1 MPTLLYNGSLGGL
14 FMINKQTKIICTIGP
29 ASDNYDTI
37 LKMAQAG
44 MNIVRLNFSHGTHEE
59 HKNRIEL
66 IRKVEKENG
75 INLGIMLDTKGPE
88 IRLGTFKND
97 TENYKKGE
105 IVTIQKEDIEGT
117 HDRFTIQCKELF
129 DDIKVGEYILVNDG
143 KQKLTVLENDGNEM
157 KCRVEVTGTLASR
170 KGCNVPGVKLSMPF
184 ISMKDD
190 EDIRFGCDM
199 DVDFIAASFVR
210 RAEDVMAIRK
220 IITQMGKP
228 KIQIIAKIE
237 NQEGFD
243 NLEEILDVS
252 DGVMVARGDLG
263 VEIETAYV
271 PIYQKK
277 IIEAANKKGK
287 AVITATHMLDSMTSN
302 PRCTRAEAS
311 DVSNAVLDGS
321 DAVMLS
327 AETAAGEYP
336 VEAVETMAKIAA
348 ATEQI
353 IPYRENLEH
362 AKTSNNKTIQDA
374 IGIAI
379 ADATLTLDIAA
390 IVVFTQGGTTAR
402 RISKYRPPVPIFAVT
417 FTKSTQGKL
426 ELYWGVKPLYSYV
439 ENNMTND
446 DELASSVVKSYGIRP
461 GSQIILSA
469 GYPTG
474 EGSAN
479 FMKIITVK

>member
-1 MPTLLYNGSLGGL
+1 
-14 FMINKQTKIICTIGP
+14 MINKQTKIIATLGP
-29 ASDNYDTI
+29 SSDDYNTI

-44 MNIVRLNFSHGTHEE
+44 LNIVRLNFSHGTHEE
-59 HKNRIEL
+59 HLKRIETV
-66 IRKVEKENG
+66 RKVEKENAV
-75 INLGIMLDTKGPE
+75 NLGIMLDTKGPE
-88 IRLGTFKND
+88 IRLGTFANG
-97 TENYKKGE
+97 TETYQKGE
-105 IVTIQKEDIEGT
+105 IVTIQREDIEGT

-129 DDIKVGEYILVNDG
+129 DDIKKDDYILVNDG
-143 KQKLTVLENDGNEM
+143 KQRLTVLENDSNEM
-157 KCRVEVTGTLASR
+157 KCRVEVNGTLASR

-184 ISMKDD
+184 ISLKDD
-190 EDIRFGCDM
+190 EDIRFGCEQ

-210 RAEDVMAIRK
+210 RPEDVMAIRK

-243 NLEEILDVS
+243 NLEAIIDAA

-277 IIEAANKKGK
+277 IIEMANKKGK

-302 PRCTRAEAS
+302 PRCTRAEAA

-336 VEAVETMAKIAA
+336 VEAVDTMAKIARA
-348 ATEQI
+348 SEQI

-362 AKTSNNKTIQDA
+362 AKMTNDKTIQDA

-426 ELYWGVKPLYSYV
+426 ELYWGVKPILSYV

-446 DELASSVVKSYGIRP
+446 DELASSVVKSYGIKP

>member
-1 MPTLLYNGSLGGL
+1 
-14 FMINKQTKIICTIGP
+14 MINKQTKIICTLGP

-44 MNIVRLNFSHGTHEE
+44 MNIVRLNFSHGSHEE
-59 HKNRIEL
+59 HKQRIEL
-66 IRKVEKENG
+66 VRKVEKENG
-75 INLGIMLDTKGPE
+75 VNLGIMLDTKGPE
-88 IRLGTFKND
+88 IRLGNFVND
-97 TENYKKGE
+97 TETYKKGE
-105 IVTIQKEDIEGT
+105 IVTIVKEEIDGT
-117 HDRFTIQCKELF
+117 HDRFTIRCKELF
-129 DDIKVGEYILVNDG
+129 DDVKADDYILVNDG
-143 KQKLTVLENDGNEM
+143 KQRLTILENNGEEL
-157 KCRVEVTGTLASR
+157 KCRVEVNGTLSSR

-184 ISMKDD
+184 ISTKDD
-190 EDIRFGCDM
+190 EDIRFGCDN

-210 RAEDVMAIRK
+210 RPEDVMAIRK
-220 IITQMGKP
+220 VITQMGKP

-243 NLEEILDVS
+243 NLEAIIDVA

-302 PRCTRAEAS
+302 PRCTRAEAA

-336 VEAVETMAKIAA
+336 VEAVDTMSKIAE
-348 ATEQI
+348 ATEKI

-362 AKTSNNKTIQDA
+362 AKTTNDKTIQDA

-390 IVVFTQGGTTAR
+390 IVIFTQGGTTAR

-426 ELYWGVKPLYSYV
+426 EVYWGVKPILSYV

-446 DELASSVVKSYGIRP
+446 DELASSVVKSYGIKP

>member
-1 MPTLLYNGSLGGL
+1 MN
-14 FMINKQTKIICTIGP
+14 IQKQTKIVCTLGP
-29 ASDNYDTI
+29 SCDSYDTI
-37 LKMAQAG
+37 LKMAEAG
-44 MNIVRLNFSHGTHEE
+44 MNIVRLNFSHGTHKE
-59 HKNRIEL
+59 HLARINTV
-66 IRKVEKENG
+66 RKVEKENSV
-75 INLGIMLDTKGPE
+75 NLGIMLDTKGPE

-97 TENYKKGE
+97 KEEYKKGD
-105 IVTIQKEDIEGT
+105 IVTIQREDCEGT
-117 HDRFTIQCKELF
+117 HERFTIQCKELF
-129 DDIKVGEYILVNDG
+129 DDIKVNDYILVNDG
-143 KQKLTVLENDGNEM
+143 KQKLTVLENNGQEM
-157 KCRVEVTGTLASR
+157 KCRVEVNGFLASK
-170 KGCNVPGVKLSMPF
+170 KGCNVPGVKLSMKF
-184 ISMKDD
+184 ISPKDD
-190 EDIRFGCDM
+190 EDIRFGCVN

-220 IITQMGKP
+220 IITEMGKP

-243 NLEEILDVS
+243 NIESILEVA

-263 VEIETAYV
+263 VEVETAYV

-277 IIEAANKKGK
+277 IIDVANKYGK
-287 AVITATHMLDSMTSN
+287 AVITATHMLDSMTNN

-311 DVSNAVLDGS
+311 DVSNAILDGS

-327 AETAAGEYP
+327 GETAAGEYP
-336 VEAVETMAKIAA
+336 VEAVATMAKIAA
-348 ATEQI
+348 ATEKI
-353 IPYRENLEH
+353 IPYRENLDH
-362 AKTSNNKTIQDA
+362 TRVTNNKTIQDA

-379 ADATLTLDIAA
+379 ADASLTLDIAA

-402 RISKYRPPVPIFAVT
+402 RVSKYRPPVPIFAVT

-426 ELYWGVKPLYSYV
+426 ELYWGVKPIFSYV
-439 ENNMTND
+439 QNDMTND
-446 DELASSVVKSYGIRP
+446 DELASSIVKSYGIQP
-461 GSQIILSA
+461 GRQIILSA

>member
-1 MPTLLYNGSLGGL
+1 
-14 FMINKQTKIICTIGP
+14 MINKQTKIVCTLGP
-29 ASDNYDTI
+29 SCDNEDTI

-44 MNIVRLNFSHGTHEE
+44 MNIVRLNFSHGSHEE
-59 HKNRIEL
+59 HLARINMV
-66 IRKVEKENG
+66 RKVEKENG
-75 INLGIMLDTKGPE
+75 VNLGLMLDTKGPE
-88 IRLGTFKND
+88 IRLGSFKNKV
-97 TENYKKGE
+97 EEYKKGE
-105 IVTIQKEDIEGT
+105 IVTIQKEDILGT

-129 DDIKVGEYILVNDG
+129 NDIKVNDYILVNDG
-143 KQKLTVLENDGNEM
+143 KQRLTVLENDGNEM
-157 KCRVEVTGTLASR
+157 KCRVEVNGPLASK
-170 KGCNVPGVKLSMPF
+170 KGCNVPGVKLSMKF
-184 ISMKDD
+184 ISAKDD
-190 EDIRFGCDM
+190 EDLRFGCLN

-210 RAEDVMAIRK
+210 RPEDVLAIRK
-220 IITQMGKP
+220 ITSEMGKP
-228 KIQIIAKIE
+228 KINIIAKIE

-243 NLEEILDVS
+243 NIEEIAEVA
-252 DGVMVARGDLG
+252 DGFMVARGDLG
-263 VEIETAYV
+263 VEVHTEFV

-277 IIEAANKKGK
+277 IIECANRHGK
-287 AVITATHMLDSMTSN
+287 FVITATHMLDSMTTN

-311 DVSNAVLDGS
+311 DVCNAVLDGS

-327 AETAAGEYP
+327 GETAAGEYP
-336 VEAVETMAKIAA
+336 VEAVATMAKIAA
-348 ATEQI
+348 ATEKI

-362 AKTSNNKTIQDA
+362 AKTTNNKTIQDA

-402 RISKYRPPVPIFAVT
+402 RVSKYRPPVPIFAVT

-426 ELYWGVKPLYSYV
+426 EAFWGVKPIFSYV
-439 ENNMTND
+439 QNDMTND
-446 DELASSVVKSYGIRP
+446 DELASSIVKAYGIKE

>member
-1 MPTLLYNGSLGGL
+1 
-14 FMINKQTKIICTIGP
+14 MINKQTKIVCTLGP
-29 ASDNYDTI
+29 ACESYETI
-37 LKMAQAG
+37 AKMAEAG

-59 HKNRIEL
+59 HLQRINTV
-66 IRKVEKENG
+66 RKVEKENSV
-75 INLGIMLDTKGPE
+75 NLGIMLDTKGPE
-88 IRLGTFKND
+88 IRLGVFKND
-97 TENYKKGE
+97 VEEYKKGE
-105 IVTIQKEDIEGT
+105 IVTVQKEDIEGT

-129 DDIKVGEYILVNDG
+129 NDIKADDFILINDG
-143 KQKLTVLENDGNEM
+143 KQKLTVLENNGEEL
-157 KCRVEVTGTLASR
+157 KCRVEVSGPLGSR

-184 ISMKDD
+184 ISSKDD
-190 EDIRFGCDM
+190 EDIRFGCM
-199 DVDFIAASFVR
+199 NDVDFIAASFVR
-210 RAEDVMAIRK
+210 RPEDVMAIRK
-220 IITQMGKP
+220 IITEMGKP

-243 NLEEILDVS
+243 NIDAICEVA

-277 IIEAANKKGK
+277 IIEVANKHGK
-287 AVITATHMLDSMTSN
+287 AVITATHMLDSMTNN

-311 DVSNAVLDGS
+311 DVSNAILDGS

-336 VEAVETMAKIAA
+336 VEAVATMAKIAA
-348 ATEQI
+348 ATEKI
-353 IPYRENLEH
+353 IPYRENLDH
-362 AKTSNNKTIQDA
+362 AKTTNNNTIQDA

-379 ADATLTLDIAA
+379 ADASLTLDIAA

-402 RISKYRPPVPIFAVT
+402 RVSKYRPPVPIFAVT

-426 ELYWGVKPLYSYV
+426 EVYWGVKPIFSYV
-439 ENNMTND
+439 QNDMTND
-446 DELASSVVKSYGIRP
+446 DELASSVVKSYGIKP
-461 GSQIILSA
+461 GQQIILSA

>member
-1 MPTLLYNGSLGGL
+1 M
-14 FMINKQTKIICTIGP
+14 KQTKIICTIGP
-29 ASDNYDTI
+29 ASDNYETI
-37 LKMAQAG
+37 LKMTQAG
-44 MNIVRLNFSHGTHEE
+44 MNIVRLNFSHGSHDE
-59 HKNRIEL
+59 HQKRIDL

-75 INLGIMLDTKGPE
+75 LNLGIMLDTKGPE
-88 IRLGTFKND
+88 IRLGTFKNEV
-97 TENYKKGE
+97 ENYKKGE
-105 IVTIQKEDIEGT
+105 IVTVQKEDIEGT
-117 HDRFTIQCKELF
+117 HDRFTIMCKELF
-129 DDIKVGEYILVNDG
+129 DDVKVGDYILVNDG
-143 KQKLTVLENDGNEM
+143 KQRLTILESSKDEL
-157 KCRVEVTGTLASR
+157 KCRVEVTGPLASR

-190 EDIRFGCDM
+190 EDIRFGCNN

-210 RAEDVMAIRK
+210 RAEDVMSIRK
-220 IITQMGKP
+220 IITEMGKP

-243 NLEEILDVS
+243 NLEEILDVA

-277 IIEAANKKGK
+277 IIELANKKGK

-302 PRCTRAEAS
+302 PRCTRAEAA

-336 VEAVETMAKIAA
+336 VEAVTTMAKIAE
-348 ATEQI
+348 ATEKI

-362 AKTSNNKTIQDA
+362 AKTTNNKTIQDA

-379 ADATLTLDIAA
+379 SDATLTLDIAA

-426 ELYWGVKPLYSYV
+426 ELYWGVKPIYSYV
-439 ENNMTND
+439 QNDLTND
-446 DELASSVVKSYGIRP
+446 DELASSVVKSYGIKP
-461 GSQIILSA
+461 GAQIILSA

>member
-1 MPTLLYNGSLGGL
+1 MT
-14 FMINKQTKIICTIGP
+14 NKQTKIICTIGP

-59 HKNRIEL
+59 HKSRIEL

-129 DDIKVGEYILVNDG
+129 SDIKAGDYILVNDG

-157 KCRVEVTGTLASR
+157 KCRVEVTGTLSSR

>member
-1 MPTLLYNGSLGGL
+1 
-14 FMINKQTKIICTIGP
+14 MINKQTKIIATLGP
-29 ASDNYDTI
+29 SSDDYNTI

-44 MNIVRLNFSHGTHEE
+44 LNIVRLNFSHGTHEE
-59 HKNRIEL
+59 HLKRIETV
-66 IRKVEKENG
+66 RKVEKENAV
-75 INLGIMLDTKGPE
+75 NLGIMLDTKGPE
-88 IRLGTFKND
+88 IRLGTFANG
-97 TENYKKGE
+97 TETYQKGE
-105 IVTIQKEDIEGT
+105 IVTIQREDIEGT

-129 DDIKVGEYILVNDG
+129 DDIKKDDYILVNDG
-143 KQKLTVLENDGNEM
+143 KQRLTVLENDGNEM
-157 KCRVEVTGTLASR
+157 KCRVEVNGTLASR

-184 ISMKDD
+184 ISLKDD
-190 EDIRFGCDM
+190 EDIRFGCEQ

-210 RAEDVMAIRK
+210 RPEDVMAIRK

-243 NLEEILDVS
+243 NLEAIIDAA

-277 IIEAANKKGK
+277 IIEMANKKGK

-302 PRCTRAEAS
+302 PRCTRAEAA

-336 VEAVETMAKIAA
+336 VEAVDTMAKIARA
-348 ATEQI
+348 SEQI

-362 AKTSNNKTIQDA
+362 AKMTNDKTIQDA

-426 ELYWGVKPLYSYV
+426 ELYWGVKPILSYV

-446 DELASSVVKSYGIRP
+446 DELASSVVKSYGIKP

-469 GYPTG
+469 GYPIG

>member
-1 MPTLLYNGSLGGL
+1 
-14 FMINKQTKIICTIGP
+14 MINKQTKIICTIGP

-311 DVSNAVLDGS
+311 DVSNAVLDRS

>member
-1 MPTLLYNGSLGGL
+1 
-14 FMINKQTKIICTIGP
+14 MINKQTKIICTLGP
-29 ASDNYDTI
+29 SCDDYNTI
-37 LKMAQAG
+37 LKMANEG
-44 MNIVRLNFSHGTHEE
+44 MNIVRLNFSHGSHEE
-59 HKNRIEL
+59 ALDRINL
-66 IRKVEKENG
+66 VRKVEKENG

-88 IRLGTFKND
+88 IRLGDFKNGK
-97 TENYKKGE
+97 EEYSIGE

-129 DDIKVGEYILVNDG
+129 DDIKANDYILVNDG

-157 KCRVEVTGTLASR
+157 KCRVEVNGPLASK

-184 ISMKDD
+184 ISLKDD
-190 EDIRFGCDM
+190 EDIRFGCDH

-210 RAEDVMAIRK
+210 RAQDVMAIRR
-220 IITQMGKP
+220 IITEMGKP

-243 NLEEILDVS
+243 NLDEILEVA

-277 IIEAANKKGK
+277 IIAAANRCGK
-287 AVITATHMLDSMTSN
+287 AVITATHMLDSMTAN
-302 PRCTRAEAS
+302 PRCTRAEAA

-321 DAVMLS
+321 DGVMLS
-327 AETAAGEYP
+327 AETAAGDYP
-336 VEAVETMAKIAA
+336 VEAVQTMAKIAA
-348 ATEQI
+348 ATEKI

-362 AKTSNNKTIQDA
+362 SKATNNKTIQDA

-379 ADATLTLDIAA
+379 ADASLTLDIAA

-402 RISKYRPPVPIFAVT
+402 RVSKYRPPVPIFAVT

-426 ELYWGVKPLYSYV
+426 EAYWGVKPIFSKV
-439 ENNMTND
+439 QNDMTND
-446 DELASSVVKSYGIRP
+446 DELASSVVKSYGIKP
-461 GSQIILSA
+461 GQQIILSA

>member
-1 MPTLLYNGSLGGL
+1 
-14 FMINKQTKIICTIGP
+14 MINKNTKIVCTLGP
-29 ASDNYDTI
+29 ACDSYETI
-37 LKMAQAG
+37 LKMAQEG
-44 MNIVRLNFSHGTHEE
+44 MNIVRLNFSHGTYEE
-59 HKNRIEL
+59 HLNRIETVRRVVDDN
-66 IRKVEKENG
+66 IG

-88 IRLGTFKND
+88 IRLGSFKNKVED
-97 TENYKKGE
+97 YTKGE
-105 IVTIQKEDIEGT
+105 IVTIQKEDIEGS
-117 HDRFTIQCKELF
+117 HERFTIRCKELF
-129 DDIKVGEYILVNDG
+129 NDIKANDYILVNDG
-143 KQKLTVLENDGNEM
+143 KQRLTVLENNGEEM
-157 KCRVEVTGTLASR
+157 KCRVEVNGPLATN

-184 ISMKDD
+184 ISKKDD
-190 EDIRFGCDM
+190 EDIRFGCKN

-210 RAEDVMAIRK
+210 RAEDVLAIRR
-220 IITQMGKP
+220 IITEMGKP

-243 NLEEILDVS
+243 NLDEILEVS

-263 VEIETAYV
+263 VEISTERV

-277 IIEAANKKGK
+277 IIKAANKCGK
-287 AVITATHMLDSMTSN
+287 AVITATHMLDSMTAN

-311 DVSNAVLDGS
+311 DVCNAVLDGS

-336 VEAVETMAKIAA
+336 IEAVSTMARIAA
-348 ATEQI
+348 ETEKI
-353 IPYRENLEH
+353 IPYRQNLEY
-362 AKTSNNKTIQDA
+362 AKTTNNSSIQDA

-379 ADATLTLDIAA
+379 ADAALTLDIAA

-402 RISKYRPPVPIFAVT
+402 RVSKYRPPVPIFAVT
-417 FTKSTQGKL
+417 FTHSTEGKL
-426 ELYWGVKPLYSYV
+426 ELYWGVKPILSYIQ
-439 ENNMTND
+439 NDMQND
-446 DELASSVVKSYGIRP
+446 DELASSIVKSYGIKP
-461 GSQIILSA
+461 GAQIILSA

>member
-1 MPTLLYNGSLGGL
+1 
-14 FMINKQTKIICTIGP
+14 MINKQTKIICTIGP

-59 HKNRIEL
+59 HKGRIEM

-88 IRLGTFKND
+88 IRLGTFVND
-97 TENYKKGE
+97 TESYKKGE
-105 IVTIQKEDIEGT
+105 IVTVQKEDIEGT

-129 DDIKVGEYILVNDG
+129 DDVKAGDYILVNDG

-157 KCRVEVTGTLASR
+157 KCRVEVTGTLSSR

-199 DVDFIAASFVR
+199 DVGFIAASFVR
-210 RAEDVMAIRK
+210 RAEDVMSIRK

-243 NLEEILDVS
+243 NLEEIIDVS

-277 IIEAANKKGK
+277 IIEMANKKGK

-348 ATEQI
+348 ATEKI

-362 AKTSNNKTIQDA
+362 AKTTNNKTIQDA

>member
-1 MPTLLYNGSLGGL
+1 
-14 FMINKQTKIICTIGP
+14 MIEKQTKIVCTLGP

-37 LKMAQAG
+37 LKMSQAG

-59 HKNRIEL
+59 HAARIAL
-66 IRKVEKENG
+66 VRKVEKENG
-75 INLGIMLDTKGPE
+75 INLGILLDTKGPE
-88 IRLGTFKND
+88 IRLGDFEKG
-97 TENYKKGE
+97 EEKYQKGE
-105 IVTIQKEDIEGT
+105 IVTIQREDILGT

-129 DDIKVGEYILVNDG
+129 DDVKKGNFILVNDG
-143 KQKLTVLENDGNEM
+143 KQRLTVLENDGNEM
-157 KCRVEVTGTLASR
+157 KCRVEVNGILASK

-184 ISMKDD
+184 ISLKDD
-190 EDIRFGCDM
+190 EDIKFGCEQ

-210 RAEDVMAIRK
+210 RPEDVLAIRK

-243 NLEEILDVS
+243 NLEQILEVA

-263 VEIETAYV
+263 VEVETAYV

-277 IIEAANKKGK
+277 IIHAANRKGK

-302 PRCTRAEAS
+302 PRCTRAEAA

-336 VEAVETMAKIAA
+336 VEAVDTMARIAA
-348 ATEQI
+348 ATEKI

-362 AKTSNNKTIQDA
+362 AKTTNDKSIQDA

-379 ADATLTLDIAA
+379 ADATLTLDISA
-390 IVVFTQGGTTAR
+390 IVIFTQGGTTAR

-426 ELYWGVKPLYSYV
+426 EVYWGVKPILSYV

-446 DELASSVVKSYGIRP
+446 DELASSVVKSYGIKP

>member
-1 MPTLLYNGSLGGL
+1 MR
-14 FMINKQTKIICTIGP
+14 KTKIICTIGP
-29 ASDNYDTI
+29 ACENEETLEAMCD
-37 LKMAQAG
+37 AG
-44 MNIVRLNFSHGTHEE
+44 MNVARLNFSHGTHEE
-59 HKNRIEL
+59 HQERIRM
-66 IRKVEKENG
+66 IRRVREKKKLP
-75 INLGIMLDTKGPE
+75 IAIMLDTKGPE
-88 IRLGTFKND
+88 IRLGTFVND
-97 TENYKKGE
+97 TENYTKGE

-129 DDIKVGEYILVNDG
+129 DDVKPDDYILVNDG
-143 KQKLTVLENDGNEM
+143 KQRLTVLENDGNEI
-157 KCRVEVTGTLASR
+157 KCRVEVTGALASR

-184 ISMKDD
+184 ISLKDD
-190 EDIRFGCDM
+190 EDIRFGCLN

-220 IITQMGKP
+220 IITEMGKP

-243 NLEEILDVS
+243 NLEEILEVA

-263 VEIETAYV
+263 VEVETAYV

-277 IIEAANKKGK
+277 IIEAANNHGK

-348 ATEQI
+348 ATEKI
-353 IPYRENLEH
+353 IHYRENLDH
-362 AKTSNNKTIQDA
+362 AKASNNKTIQDA

-417 FTKSTQGKL
+417 FTKSSQSKL
-426 ELYWGVKPLYSYV
+426 EVYWGVRPIYSYV

-446 DELASSVVKSYGIRP
+446 DELASSVVKSYGIKP
-461 GSQIILSA
+461 GAQIILSA

>member
-1 MPTLLYNGSLGGL
+1 
-14 FMINKQTKIICTIGP
+14 MILEKQTKIVCTLGP
-29 ASDNYDTI
+29 SSDNYETI
-37 LKMAQAG
+37 LKMAKAG
-44 MNIVRLNFSHGTHEE
+44 MNIVRLNFSHGSHQE
-59 HKNRIEL
+59 HLNRINTV
-66 IRKVEKENG
+66 RKVEKENN

-88 IRLGTFKND
+88 IRLGDFINT
-97 TENYKKGE
+97 TEVYKKGE
-105 IVTIQKEDIEGT
+105 VVIIQKDDIEGT

-129 DDIKVGEYILVNDG
+129 NDIKPGNNILINDG
-143 KQKLTVLENDGNEM
+143 KQKLTVLENNGNEL
-157 KCRVEVTGTLASR
+157 KCRVEVNGYLSSK

-184 ISMKDD
+184 ISSKDD
-190 EDIRFGCDM
+190 EDIRFGCEN

-210 RAEDVMAIRK
+210 RAEDVFAIRK
-220 IITQMGKP
+220 ILTEMGKP

-243 NLEEILDVS
+243 NIDSILEAA

-263 VEIETAYV
+263 VEVETAYV

-277 IIEAANKKGK
+277 IIEEANKHGK
-287 AVITATHMLDSMTSN
+287 AVITATHMLESMIHI

-311 DVSNAVLDGS
+311 DVSNAILDGT

-327 AETAAGEYP
+327 GETAAGEYP
-336 VEAVETMAKIAA
+336 VESVQTMAKIAA
-348 ATEQI
+348 ATEEI
-353 IPYRENLEH
+353 IPYKENLDH
-362 AKTSNNKTIQDA
+362 ARTTNNQTIQDA

-379 ADATLTLDIAA
+379 ADASLTLDIAA

-402 RISKYRPPVPIFAVT
+402 RVSKYRPPVPIFAVT

-426 ELYWGVKPLYSYV
+426 ELYWGVEPILSKIQ
-439 ENNMTND
+439 NDMTND
-446 DELASSVVKSYGIRP
+446 DELASNVVKAYGIKP
-461 GSQIILSA
+461 GQQIILSA

>member
-1 MPTLLYNGSLGGL
+1 MVE
-14 FMINKQTKIICTIGP
+14 KQTKIVCTLGP

-59 HKNRIEL
+59 HAARIAL
-66 IRKVEKENG
+66 VRKVEKENG
-75 INLGIMLDTKGPE
+75 VNLGILLDTKGPE
-88 IRLGTFKND
+88 IRLGDFEKG
-97 TENYKKGE
+97 EEKYQKGE
-105 IVTIQKEDIEGT
+105 IVTIQREDILGT

-129 DDIKVGEYILVNDG
+129 DDVKKDDFILVNDG
-143 KQKLTVLENDGNEM
+143 KQRLTVLENDGNEM
-157 KCRVEVTGTLASR
+157 KCRVEVNGILASK

-184 ISMKDD
+184 ISVKDD
-190 EDIRFGCDM
+190 EDIKFGCLQ

-210 RAEDVMAIRK
+210 RPEDVLSIRK

-243 NLEEILDVS
+243 NLEQILEVA

-263 VEIETAYV
+263 VEVETAYV

-277 IIEAANKKGK
+277 IIHAANRKGK
-287 AVITATHMLDSMTSN
+287 AVITATHMLDSMTNN
-302 PRCTRAEAS
+302 PRCTRAEAA

-336 VEAVETMAKIAA
+336 VEAVDTMARIAA
-348 ATEQI
+348 ATEKI

-362 AKTSNNKTIQDA
+362 AKTTNDKSIQDA

-379 ADATLTLDIAA
+379 ADATLTLDISA
-390 IVVFTQGGTTAR
+390 IVIFTQGGTTAR

-426 ELYWGVKPLYSYV
+426 EVYWGVKPILSYV

-446 DELASSVVKSYGIRP
+446 DELASSVVKSYGIKP

>member
-1 MPTLLYNGSLGGL
+1 
-14 FMINKQTKIICTIGP
+14 MINKQTKIICTLGP
-29 ASDNYDTI
+29 SCDNYDTI
-37 LKMAQAG
+37 LKMANEG
-44 MNIVRLNFSHGTHEE
+44 MNIVRLNFSHGSHEE
-59 HKNRIEL
+59 ALDRINL
-66 IRKVEKENG
+66 VRKVEKENG

-88 IRLGTFKND
+88 IRLGDFKNGK
-97 TENYKKGE
+97 EEYSIGE

-129 DDIKVGEYILVNDG
+129 DDIKANDYILVNDG

-157 KCRVEVTGTLASR
+157 KCRVEVNGPLASK

-184 ISMKDD
+184 ISLKDD
-190 EDIRFGCDM
+190 EDIRFGCDH

-210 RAEDVMAIRK
+210 RAQDVMAIRR
-220 IITQMGKP
+220 IITEMGKP

-243 NLEEILDVS
+243 NLEEILDVA

-277 IIEAANKKGK
+277 IIAAANRCGK
-287 AVITATHMLDSMTSN
+287 AVITATHMLDSMTAN
-302 PRCTRAEAS
+302 PRCTRAEAA

-321 DAVMLS
+321 DGVMLS
-327 AETAAGEYP
+327 AETAAGDYP
-336 VEAVETMAKIAA
+336 VEAVQTMAKIAA
-348 ATEQI
+348 ATEKI

-362 AKTSNNKTIQDA
+362 SKATNNKTIQDA

-379 ADATLTLDIAA
+379 ADASLTLDIAA

-402 RISKYRPPVPIFAVT
+402 RVSKYRPPVPIFAVT

-426 ELYWGVKPLYSYV
+426 EAYWGVKPIFSKV
-439 ENNMTND
+439 QNDMTND
-446 DELASSVVKSYGIRP
+446 DELASSVVKSYGIKP
-461 GSQIILSA
+461 GQQIILSA

>member
-1 MPTLLYNGSLGGL
+1 MVD
-14 FMINKQTKIICTIGP
+14 KQTKIVCTLGP
-29 ASDNYDTI
+29 ASDNYETI
-37 LKMAQAG
+37 LKMSQAG

-59 HKNRIEL
+59 HAARIAL
-66 IRKVEKENG
+66 VRKVEKENG
-75 INLGIMLDTKGPE
+75 INLGILLDTKGPE
-88 IRLGTFKND
+88 IRLGDFEKG
-97 TENYKKGE
+97 EEKYQKGE
-105 IVTIQKEDIEGT
+105 IVTIQREDIMGT

-129 DDIKVGEYILVNDG
+129 DDVKAGDFILVNDG
-143 KQKLTVLENDGNEM
+143 KQRLTVLENDRNEM
-157 KCRVEVTGTLASR
+157 KCRVEVNGILASK
-170 KGCNVPGVKLSMPF
+170 KGCNVPGIKLSMPF
-184 ISMKDD
+184 ISLKDD
-190 EDIRFGCDM
+190 EDIKFGCEH

-210 RAEDVMAIRK
+210 RADDVLAIRR

-243 NLEEILDVS
+243 NLEQILEVA

-263 VEIETAYV
+263 VEVETAYV

-277 IIEAANKKGK
+277 IIKAANRKGK

-302 PRCTRAEAS
+302 PRCTRAEAA

-336 VEAVETMAKIAA
+336 VEAVDTMARIAA
-348 ATEQI
+348 ATEKI

-362 AKTSNNKTIQDA
+362 AKMTNDKSIQDA

-379 ADATLTLDIAA
+379 ADATLTLDISA
-390 IVVFTQGGTTAR
+390 IVIFTQGGTTAR

-426 ELYWGVKPLYSYV
+426 EVYWGVKPILSYV

-446 DELASSVVKSYGIRP
+446 DELASSVVKSYGIKP

>member
-1 MPTLLYNGSLGGL
+1 MSLKKEDL
-14 FMINKQTKIICTIGP
+14 FMVEKQTKIICTLGP

-37 LKMAQAG
+37 LRMAQEG

-59 HKNRIEL
+59 HLARINTV
-66 IRKVEKENG
+66 RKVEKENG

-88 IRLGTFKND
+88 IRLGVFKND
-97 TENYKKGE
+97 AETYQKGE
-105 IVTIQKEDIEGT
+105 IVTIQREDIEGT
-117 HDRFTIQCKELF
+117 HDRFTIQCKEVF
-129 DDIKVGEYILVNDG
+129 DDVKAGDYILVNDG
-143 KQKLTVLENDGNEM
+143 KQRLTILENDGNEM
-157 KCRVEVTGTLASR
+157 KARVEVNGASR

-190 EDIRFGCDM
+190 EDIRFGCNN

-210 RAEDVMAIRK
+210 RAEDVLKIRK
-220 IITQMGKP
+220 IITEMGKP

-243 NLEEILDVS
+243 NLDEILEVA

-263 VEIETAYV
+263 VEVETAYV

-277 IIEAANKKGK
+277 IIEMANKKGK
-287 AVITATHMLDSMTSN
+287 AVITATHMLDSMTNN

-336 VEAVETMAKIAA
+336 VEAVSTMAKIAA
-348 ATEQI
+348 ATEKI

-362 AKTSNNKTIQDA
+362 AKMTNNKTIQDA

-379 ADATLTLDIAA
+379 SDATLTLDIAA

-426 ELYWGVKPLYSYV
+426 ELYWGVKPLLSYV
-439 ENNMTND
+439 QNNMTND
-446 DELASSVVKSYGIRP
+446 DELASSVVKSYGIKP